1 MTSGTPPGTLA
12 GALAE
17 ACGRWPERPALTG
30 GGHGLT
36 YAQFGDAV
44 ERLSQGWRRLGVRR
58 GDRIVCQLSNRPE
71 HLVALGAAW
80 ASGAVHVGV
89 DPESTAPE
97 LAAAVALTRPRLL
110 LYEPPAGAADPFLG
124 LRAALAGHPGI
135 QIVVADE
142 TPAPAG
148 CLSLASLLH
157 APPASREE
165 EPPEGPHPED
175 PAMIFLSSG
184 TTGQA
189 KATLGYHG
197 NLSQRWQRLGGWLG
211 FEPADTHLAQLP
223 LSHGFGMMMAVAALL
238 TGGRLVLLPRFSTGE
253 ALAAITAERV
263 TVLNGAPTH
272 FQLVLGRRDPARH
285 DLGSLRLGV
294 GTAASFPP
302 SLLRA
307 IWDELGIGFTYMYG
321 SSEGVGVATSDR
333 EDMLR
338 GSVGRPAAGSVAIVG
353 PDRAPLPTGETG
365 EIAFS
370 RAAYPVRY
378 WGPANAGAIGGL
390 AIDSLAAGGAP
401 GEGSWYFSG
410 DLGRL
415 DAEGRLYVRGRLKHQ
430 IDRGGLKVDPVEVEN
445 ALLGC
450 PGVAD
455 AAVLGR
461 PHPILGETICAC
473 VVPVAGEV
481 PGLEALRTA
490 LAGVLAP
497 SKLPEEL
504 RLLEEIPRTRLG
516 KVDLAALRAEADR
529 ADGQRLA
536 RG

>member
-1 MTSGTPPGTLA
+1 MTPDTLA
-12 GALAE
+12 GALAA
-17 ACGRWPERPALTG
+17 ACGRWPERRALAASG
-30 GGHGLT
+30 RDLS
-36 YAQFGDAV
+36 YAELGEAV
-44 ERLSQGWRRLGVRR
+44 ERLSHAWHRLGARR
-58 GDRIVCQLSNRPE
+58 GDRIVCQLSNGPE
-71 HLVALGAAW
+71 HLIALGAAW

-97 LAAAVALTRPRLL
+97 LAQAIALTQARLL

-124 LRAALAGHPGI
+124 LRTVLAGHPGL
-135 QIVVADE
+135 QVVVAGE
-142 TPAPAG
+142 LPAPAG
-148 CLSLASLLH
+148 CLSLASLLR
-157 APPASREE
+157 APTAAGGE
-165 EPPEGPHPED
+165 EPPEGPRPED

-211 FEPADTHLAQLP
+211 FEPTDVHLAQLP
-223 LSHGFGMMMAVAALL
+223 LSHGFGLMMAVTALL
-238 TGGRLVLLPRFSTGE
+238 TGGRLVLLSRFSTDA

-272 FQLVLGRRDPARH
+272 FQLILSRRDSRRH
-285 DLGSLRLGV
+285 DLGSLRRGV
-294 GTAASFPP
+294 GTAACFPP

-307 IWDELGIGFTYMYG
+307 IWEELGIGFTYMYG
-321 SSEGVGVATSDR
+321 SSEGVGVATNDR

-338 GSVGRPAAGSVAIVG
+338 GSVGRPAPGSVAIVG
-353 PDRAPLPTGETG
+353 PDRAPLPIGEIG

-370 RAAYPVRY
+370 RTVYPVRY
-378 WGPANAGAIGGL
+378 WGPATPEAIGGL
-390 AIDSLAAGGAP
+390 ESGGAS

-415 DAEGRLYVRGRLKHQ
+415 DAEGRLYVHGRLKHQ

-455 AAVLGR
+455 AAVFGR

-473 VVPVAGEV
+473 VVPAVGEL
-481 PGLEALRTA
+481 PGLPALRA
-490 LAGVLAP
+490 SLAGVLAP

>member
-1 MTSGTPPGTLA
+1 MTPGTLA
-12 GALAE
+12 GALAA
-17 ACGRWPERPALTG
+17 ACARWPERRALTAG
-30 GGHGLT
+30 GQSLT
-36 YAQFGDAV
+36 YAELGDAV
-44 ERLSQGWRRLGVRR
+44 ERLSQQWRRLGVGR
-58 GDRIVCQLSNRPE
+58 GDRIVCQLANRPE

-80 ASGAVHVGV
+80 ASGAAHVGV
-89 DPESTAPE
+89 DADSTAPE
-97 LAAAVALTRPRLL
+97 LAQAVALTRPRLL

-124 LRAALAGHPGI
+124 LRAALATYPGLRA
-135 QIVVADE
+135 VVAGE
-142 TPAPAG
+142 LPALAG
-148 CLSLASLLH
+148 CLSLAGLLA
-157 APPASREE
+157 APAAPGGEPA
-165 EPPEGPHPED
+165 EGPRPED
-175 PAMIFLSSG
+175 PALIFLSSG

-197 NLSQRWQRLGGWLG
+197 NLSRRWQGLGGWLG
-211 FEPADTHLAQLP
+211 FEPADAHLAQLP
-223 LSHGFGMMMAVAALL
+223 LAHGFGLMMAVTALL
-238 TGGRLVLLPRFSTGE
+238 TGGRLVLLPRFSTEE

-272 FQLVLGRRDPARH
+272 FQLVLSRRDPARH

-338 GSVGRPAAGSVAIVG
+338 GSVGRPDPDSVAIVG

-370 RAAYPVRY
+370 RAVYPVRY
-378 WGPANAGAIGGL
+378 WDSGGTGDAGAIGGL
-390 AIDSLAAGGAP
+390 AAGGAA
-401 GEGSWYFSG
+401 GSWYFSG

-415 DAEGRLYVRGRLKHQ
+415 DAEGRLYVHGRLKHQ
-430 IDRGGLKVDPVEVEN
+430 IDRGGLKVDPVEVEK
-445 ALLGC
+445 ALLEC

-461 PHPILGETICAC
+461 PHPILGETVCAC
-473 VVPVAGEV
+473 VVPAAGEI
-481 PGLEALRTA
+481 PRLEALRAA

-516 KVDLAALRAEADR
+516 KVDLAALRAEAGR